1 MMPLKGSLGEGVG
14 GGASCS
20 STAMATNMSTVVTSS
35 TAAELATEELEQIVR
50 ETRVRCGTVLICRM
64 GAPCRRLKFSVLC
77 INELLLSLRP
87 VSTACAWE
95 LRSYSIE

>member
-1 MMPLKGSLGEGVG
+1 MPLKGSLGEGVG

-50 ETRVRCGTVLICRM
+50 ETRVRWTVLICRM

-77 INELLLSLRP
+77 ILINYCFHCDR
-87 VSTACAWE
+87 
-95 LRSYSIE
+95 